1 MNRPL
6 RILLATDAWR
16 PQVNGVVRT
25 WETSLAELRQR
36 GHETLVIHPGLFRNF
51 ALPFYPEI
59 RLALPGRQ
67 RVTRLVR
74 SFGPNVVHVATEGPI
89 GLAVRALCVRNRWP
103 FTTSYHSKFPEY
115 LQELLRIPAGWSYR
129 YMRWFHAAS
138 AGVLVSTPTLERDL
152 AGRGFRNLKRWSR
165 GVDLS
170 LFAPRA
176 KTWDDPRPIRLY
188 AGRVSKEKNIEAFL
202 NLDRPGTKVV
212 VGDGPIRERL
222 QREYPKSKFLGYRTG
237 SALAECYAN
246 ADVFVFPSKTD
257 TFGLVMI
264 EAMACGVPV
273 AAYPVV
279 GPIDVVT
286 EPGVGCLDDD
296 LGRAVDVA
304 LATGDAAA
312 CVRHARQFTW
322 QRCTDQ
328 LLAAFVALQPPPR
341 SLATNPRCE
350 NQPVSDC
357 ET

>member
-1 MNRPL
+1 MNRSL

-25 WETSLAELRQR
+25 WETSLAELRRRRHQ
-36 GHETLVIHPGLFRNF
+36 TFVIHPGLFRSF

-59 RLALPGRQ
+59 RLALPARR
-67 RVTRLVR
+67 RVTELVR
-74 SFGPNVVHVATEGPI
+74 SFGPDVVHVATEGPI
-89 GLAVRALCVRNRWP
+89 GLAARALCIRNRWP

-115 LQELLRIPAGWSYR
+115 LEELLRIPAGWSYR
-129 YMRWFHAAS
+129 YMRWFHSAS

-152 AGRGFRNLKRWSR
+152 AARGFRNLKRWSR

-170 LFAPRA
+170 LFTPRP
-176 KTWDDPRPIRLY
+176 KRWDDLRPILLY
-188 AGRVSKEKNIEAFL
+188 AGRVSKEKNVEAFL
-202 NLDRPGTKVV
+202 NLERPGTKVV

-222 QREYPKSKFLGYRTG
+222 QREYPTVKFLGYRTG

-286 EPGVGCLDDD
+286 DPGVGSLNED
-296 LGRAVDVA
+296 LGQAVDMA
-304 LATGDAAA
+304 LATGDSAA
-312 CVRHARQFTW
+312 CIGHAGQFTW
-322 QRCTDQ
+322 ERCTDQ
-328 LLAAFVALQPPPR
+328 LLAGFAPI
-341 SLATNPRCE
+341 SLHKVYRLP
-350 NQPVSDC
+350 
-357 ET
+357 